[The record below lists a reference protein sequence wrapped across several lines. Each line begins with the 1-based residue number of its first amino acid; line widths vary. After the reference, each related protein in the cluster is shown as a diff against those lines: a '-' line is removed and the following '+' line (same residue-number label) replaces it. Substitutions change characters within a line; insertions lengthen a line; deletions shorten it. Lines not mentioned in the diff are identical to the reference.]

1 MKIGK
6 TERKRLEDYTRHLFI
21 HRQKDRR
28 EKGRWPKGK
37 DIKSSIA
44 TMRCA

>member
-6 TERKRLEDYTRHLFI
+6 TERRRLENYTRFLFT

-28 EKGRWPKGK
+28 GKGRWPKEN
-37 DIKSSIA
+37 IKYIIPKN
-44 TMRCA
+44 